1 MTKPIKFN
9 LILDGEPVRT
19 LEQLKDNFN
28 IDDILQHYKSG
39 VLQRWLE
46 TRGIEEELKK
56 INKIKGSN
64 LIETAKNLSEI
75 FNKNIS
81 IEEIEHAVYHLHAK
95 QDEEDRLKKTNKI
108 KTNIKEIVAS
118 YHREYE
124 KLCQDIEK
132 KKNSYAFLKN
142 ISAKLCDE
150 YWMLFELDYER
161 FFSFFSEKAPLIL
174 FTMITCEKVRKSEQ
188 MFNYAKKTLIKI
200 IPNGAKKFKKS
211 TNGKWEY
218 ITNKSIKIIEIKK
231 MTGIFNIRDSGGKE
245 YDASALKENDLLNGL
260 SIRSSNNTNSLLYSE
275 TIHPFTEYSG
285 KTEGNWNN
293 IESKGKKCLILKI
306 GKNSVI
312 KNAGAKKQELNEM
325 DISGNFPITIGLDYK
340 SDNNSEQI
348 IYFKI

>member
-1 MTKPIKFN
+1 MTKTIKFN

-19 LEQLKDNFN
+19 LDQLKDNFN

-81 IEEIEHAVYHLHAK
+81 IEEIGHAVYHLQIK
-95 QDEEDRLKKTNKI
+95 QDEEDRLKRTNRI
-108 KTNIKEIVAS
+108 KNDIKEVVLS
-118 YHREYE
+118 YHQEYE
-124 KLCQDIEK
+124 KICQDIEK

-142 ISAKLCDE
+142 ISEKLCEE

-161 FFSFFSEKAPLIL
+161 FFRLFSEKSPLIL
-174 FTMITCEKVRKSEQ
+174 FTMISCEKVRKSEQ
-188 MFNYAKKTLIKI
+188 LLNYAKKTLTKI

-211 TNGKWEY
+211 TNGKWEH

-231 MTGIFNIRDSGGKE
+231 TAGIFNIRDSGGKE
-245 YDASALKENDLLNGL
+245 YDASALKENELLNGL
-260 SIRSSNNTNSLLYSE
+260 SIRSSNNTNSILYSE
-275 TIHPFTEYSG
+275 AIPPFTEYYG
-285 KTEGNWNN
+285 KTEGWNN
-293 IESKGKKCLILKI
+293 LEPKGKKCLILKI
-306 GKNSVI
+306 GKNGAV
-312 KNAGAKKQELNEM
+312 KNAGAKKQELNEA
-325 DISGNFPITIGLDYK
+325 DINGNFPITLGLDYK
-340 SDNNSEQI
+340 SDSGTEQI